1 MGVDFPA
8 GFCYNAGK
16 LSFYLSEALLLQ
28 YLTNLW
34 NALDFGSLESI
45 LLRVASVFLCLTIHE
60 TCHGLAAYALGD
72 PTAKRA
78 HRLSLNPLRHI
89 DWLGLIMMVAAG
101 FGWAKP
107 VPVDPHYFKKPKQ
120 GMALTAL
127 AGPVSN
133 FVLALLALLCARL
146 VYHQYGALWDF
157 IFDLLLTTAYLSV
170 GLGLFNLI
178 PISPLDGSKVLFAFL
193 PDSAYEKLMRY
204 EKYGMIALLI
214 LVWLGVGDNVLSTAI
229 YNVYAAMIN
238 FVFRG
243 IV

>member
-1 MGVDFPA
+1 MD
-8 GFCYNAGK
+8 
-16 LSFYLSEALLLQ
+16 
-28 YLTNLW
+28 
-34 NALDFGSLESI
+34 SLYHAIQLVCVYAIPLIFAITLHESAHGWA
-45 LLRVASVFLCLTIHE
+45 ASKC
-60 TCHGLAAYALGD
+60 GD
-72 PTAKRA
+72 PTAVRMG
-78 HRLSLNPLRHI
+78 RVTLNPIPHI
-89 DWLGLIMMVAAG
+89 DPVGTIAIPGALLLMSAFTGGGGLL

-107 VPVDPHYFKKPKQ
+107 VPVDMRYFKKPKQ

-178 PISPLDGSKVLFAFL
+178 PISPLDGSKVLFVFL

-214 LVWLGVGDNVLSTAI
+214 LVWLGVGDNVLNTAI

>member
-1 MGVDFPA
+1 MEIAV
-8 GFCYNAGK
+8 N
-16 LSFYLSEALLLQ
+16 
-28 YLTNLW
+28 
-34 NALDFGSLESI
+34 FGSSFRNI
-45 LLRVASVFLCLTIHE
+45 SS
-60 TCHGLAAYALGD
+60 CHF
-72 PTAKRA
+72 P
-78 HRLSLNPLRHI
+78 
-89 DWLGLIMMVAAG
+89 
-101 FGWAKP
+101 
-107 VPVDPHYFKKPKQ
+107 
-120 GMALTAL
+120 
-127 AGPVSN
+127 N

-178 PISPLDGSKVLFAFL
+178 PISPLDGSKVLFVFL

-214 LVWLGVGDNVLSTAI
+214 LVWLGVGDNVLNTAI

>member
-1 MGVDFPA
+1 MTSRGLYYLIRALVTLVAIPFHEA
-8 GFCYNAGK
+8 GHA
-16 LSFYLSEALLLQ
+16 
-28 YLTNLW
+28 
-34 NALDFGSLESI
+34 
-45 LLRVASVFLCLTIHE
+45 
-60 TCHGLAAYALGD
+60 LAAWLLGD
-72 PTAKRA
+72 PTAKREG
-78 HRLSLNPLRHI
+78 RLSLNPFRHF
-89 DWLGLIMMVAAG
+89 DLMGTLCMVLAG
-101 FGWAKP
+101 VGWAKP
-107 VPVDPHYFKKPKQ
+107 VSTDPRNFKNPKA

-238 FVFRG
+238 FVFRS

>member
-1 MGVDFPA
+1 MDYLVSLLA
-8 GFCYNAGK
+8 
-16 LSFYLSEALLLQ
+16 SFLAVMVVITL
-28 YLTNLW
+28 
-34 NALDFGSLESI
+34 
-45 LLRVASVFLCLTIHE
+45 HE
-60 TCHGLAAYALGD
+60 FSHAFIAYKCGD
-72 PTAKRA
+72 PTAKWAGRMT
-78 HRLSLNPLRHI
+78 LNPVKHF
-89 DWLGLIMMVAAG
+89 DPLGIVMFALAG

-107 VPVDPHYFKKPKQ
+107 VPVDMRYFKKPKQ

-133 FVLALLALLCARL
+133 FVLALLAMLCARL
-146 VYHQYGALWDF
+146 IYHQYGALWDF

-229 YNVYAAMIN
+229 YNVYASMIN